1 MDAIELLKQ
10 QHREV
15 ESLFEEIENADDV
28 DEKVELV
35 QDLANNFAAHGT
47 IEERIFY
54 PAAYSDST
62 KEVLDEAV
70 EEHLSAKRL
79 FADILALKTGDESLD
94 AKLKVLKEQIEHH
107 VKEEEYGLFPKVRD
121 QFDAAALE
129 TMGEQMEKLYEQ
141 EMESEPAEN
150 LKGETKRAAPIKPKR
165 QRPST

>member
-15 ESLFEEIENADDV
+15 ESLFEEIENADDD
-28 DEKVELV
+28 DEKLELV
-35 QDLANNFAAHGT
+35 QDLANSFAAHGT

-54 PAAYSDST
+54 PAAYRDST
-62 KEVLDEAV
+62 KEVLNEAV

-79 FADILALKTGDESLD
+79 FADILALKAGDTLD
-94 AKLKVLKEQIEHH
+94 AKLKVVKEQIEHH
-107 VKEEEYGLFPKVRD
+107 VKEEEYELFPKVRNL
-121 QFDAAALE
+121 FDPAALE
-129 TMGEQMEKLYEQ
+129 TMGAEMEKLYER